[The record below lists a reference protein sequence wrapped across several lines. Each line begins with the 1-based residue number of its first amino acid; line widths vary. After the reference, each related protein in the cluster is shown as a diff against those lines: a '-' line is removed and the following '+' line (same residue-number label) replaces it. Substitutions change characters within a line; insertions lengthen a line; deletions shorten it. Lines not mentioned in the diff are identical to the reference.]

1 VRKSVNGLTSSSRAS
16 DRMAG
21 ARGRAVGVSRLA
33 PCRAVGTSLS
43 VAGHRRCRAPGHS
56 FSALKDGR
64 VCPTTHSQCA
74 RRRHGPR
81 QRSLG
86 ASHWGCVR
94 ASSFAMF
101 PTCQARLVAQVLC
114 RGERVIRRV
123 CGAVMHT
130 VCSSCVTLCLENAQR
145 MGVGTWITLS
155 TLLFGKP
162 LDHVLSY
169 RTIADLRFAALRW
182 CWYLLLSA
190 T

>member
-33 PCRAVGTSLS
+33 PCKAVGTSLF

-64 VCPTTHSQCA
+64 VCPTIHSQCA
-74 RRRHGPR
+74 RQRHSPR

-94 ASSFAMF
+94 ATSVAMF

-114 RGERVIRRV
+114 RGERVIRRARV
-123 CGAVMHT
+123 GHACGAVMHT
-130 VCSSCVTLCLENAQR
+130 RTSNCSSFPFSADCCSALCL
-145 MGVGTWITLS
+145 TLERVA
-155 TLLFGKP
+155 GG
-162 LDHVLSY
+162 
-169 RTIADLRFAALRW
+169 
-182 CWYLLLSA
+182 
-190 T
+190 